1 MKTLSQTLVGLSE
14 QSLSFRRDV
23 HKRDYL
29 HSFYEDYLL
38 PLEKR
43 LFSNEPRDMDRFV
56 KSEIVMMER
65 AYLRPWKLFK
75 TESER
80 ILPRMADL
88 VKEESDKVEGQLEA
102 LRALAAMRVEAK
114 DIRREIIGNSIRGLG
129 KGKEVEGRT
138 ALAGLKGLAEG
149 PTLDDKAKELARRL
163 ESNIDIESMT
173 FSEKIDALWSLCAL
187 QLYDSK
193 ALAQGLTY
201 LNSLKFERLDN
212 ELKYS
217 EY

>member
-1 MKTLSQTLVGLSE
+1 
-14 QSLSFRRDV
+14 V

>member
-1 MKTLSQTLVGLSE
+1 LKTLSQTLVGLSE

-43 LFSNEPRDMDRFV
+43 IFSNEPRDMDRFV

-65 AYLRPWKLFK
+65 AYLRPWKVFK
-75 TESER
+75 TESAR

-102 LRALAAMRVEAK
+102 LRALAAIRVEAK
-114 DIRREIIGNSIRGLG
+114 DMRREIIGNSIRVLG
-129 KGKEVEGRT
+129 KGKEVEGRA

-149 PTLDDKAKELARRL
+149 PTVDDKAKELARRL
-163 ESNIDIESMT
+163 ESKIDIESMT

-193 ALAQGLTY
+193 ALT
-201 LNSLKFERLDN
+201 
-212 ELKYS
+212 
-217 EY
+217 